1 MSQRLIIICLLS
13 WFGLTASAQTLTLDS
28 CLQLART
35 NNRDI
40 RSAALNVDKA
50 KQVKAQVV
58 TKFFPS
64 VSGGAM
70 GYHSLHPQVE
80 VGIDNFGN
88 AAARD
93 ILTTLYGNYGA
104 ALGLPASVG
113 FLQYGYMAGVA
124 AVQPVFVG
132 GKIVNG
138 NRLAQVGVE
147 AAELQQEITERDKLE
162 SIEQMYWL
170 IVGLQDKQSTLTT
183 TLQLLDTIH
192 HTVSV
197 AVEAGIALK
206 SDLLQ
211 VEMRQA
217 ELERTQVQLTN
228 GILLAT
234 EALCQSIGI
243 PYSDSLHLESLV
255 LNSPLGAQSLILNS
269 PSDIQS
275 SPESQLLALQ
285 TKANELQ
292 YKMTLA
298 DALPKVAVGAAYGY
312 SKLQADVLRND
323 IGNNKGNGALMVTV
337 SVPLTSWWETGHKLK
352 EKKLAIEQAQLEQA
366 DKNELL
372 NLRLQQAYH
381 QLLEAQWMCE
391 SMDKALLQA
400 EENYR
405 LSLLNY
411 QAGMATIT
419 DLLTAQALLS
429 KAQNDCLD
437 AQITYRLACRHYT
450 LLAN

>member
-183 TLQLLDTIH
+183 TLHLLDTIH
-192 HTVSV
+192 RTVSV

-217 ELERTQVQLTN
+217 EMERTQVQLTN

-243 PYSDSLHLESLV
+243 PYSDSLHLQSCADTL
-255 LNSPLGAQSLILNS
+255 LPYSSTPL
-269 PSDIQS
+269 PPTS

-323 IGNNKGNGALMVTV
+323 IGNDKGNGALMVTV

-372 NLRLQQAYH
+372 DLRLQQAYH

-437 AQITYRLACRHYT
+437 AQITYRLACRHYI